1 MPSFSNTA
9 SPNNSILLSA
19 LIKIVSAL
27 PENVF
32 SEEGF
37 GNNIETDPYEV
48 STPENVLDNI

>member
-32 SEEGF
+32 SEEF
-37 GNNIETDPYEV
+37 EKIFALLPVIFNIFSDY
-48 STPENVLDNI
+48 